1 KRGFRRRF
9 APKAGA
15 IHPAAWLCSRV
26 KFIRRSRRGF
36 PGALLRFLPGRHPIS
51 AEPARS
57 GAGKRCYVKKP
68 WLLLRLTLVA
78 TKFILDIIID
88 MLSYGYRRMCPE
100 MAGQNQLQKPQ
111 GTSKTPTYTKSV
123 SWGHHRMIIPM
134 VLLRNMC
141 KNSW

>member
-1 KRGFRRRF
+1 M
-9 APKAGA
+9 
-15 IHPAAWLCSRV
+15 HLVAWLCSRV
-26 KFIRRSRRGF
+26 KFICRDRG
-36 PGALLRFLPGRHPIS
+36 GLPGGLLLVLADCRPVRGE
-51 AEPARS
+51 AVRG